1 MSERPSLP
9 SHSVPQNLLS
19 FAGEQ
24 LQEGWA
30 HVSCC
35 LSVMNDLGQF
45 LSAFHANS
53 IRALSAIPLPENNA
67 PGKFLGTAA
76 AALTVCRQ
84 SG

>member
-9 SHSVPQNLLS
+9 SHNVLQNLLS

-35 LSVMNDLGQF
+35 LSAMNDLTQF
-45 LSAFHANS
+45 PSAFHANRVYR
-53 IRALSAIPLPENNA
+53 IW
-67 PGKFLGTAA
+67 
-76 AALTVCRQ
+76 
-84 SG
+84 